1 MMYISSGYRVEHF
14 LSVLAVAPYHPPP
27 RPRPEGYIC
36 LTLDLSYG
44 QGAMAYAHS
53 LAVFSFVQCEMSAGC
68 FSSTRSHCL
77 VHERPGYRLGMGRW
91 AGL

>member
-1 MMYISSGYRVEHF
+1 M
-14 LSVLAVAPYHPPP
+14 PKPP
-27 RPRPEGYIC
+27 RPSASEVLRHNLLILVGLPSP
-36 LTLDLSYG
+36 TLDLSYG
-44 QGAMAYAHS
+44 QGAMTYAHS